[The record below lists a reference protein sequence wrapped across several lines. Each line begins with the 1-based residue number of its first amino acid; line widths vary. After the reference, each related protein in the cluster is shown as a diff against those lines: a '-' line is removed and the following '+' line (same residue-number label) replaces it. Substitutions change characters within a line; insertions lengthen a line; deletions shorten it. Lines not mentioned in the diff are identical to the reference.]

1 MSGLYVHIPFCHSKC
16 AYCDFFSTPR
26 KETIEGYID
35 SILTEYELRCSEIS
49 SKFTTI
55 YIGGGTPSL
64 LPEKL
69 LIKLVNGLRKYVEFE
84 SLEEFT
90 IEANPED
97 VTEEWCKLILSLGI
111 TRVSMGIQSFDDSQL
126 KFIGR
131 RHTASDAIRAIAMMQ
146 KAGITNISGDL
157 IYGLP
162 NQTLE
167 SWKDSLERLLS
178 MGLSHFSAYLLSYE
192 PATRLYVMREQGR
205 VKEASEELAQQMY
218 GVLIDMARRYNYEH
232 YEISNFSKPGCKAVH
247 NSNYWRDMPYLGLGV
262 SAHSFDGMNRR
273 YNPNNIKAYIKTIES
288 GEKYCEEEIETE
300 DERHNDYIIVSLRTI
315 DGISLSY
322 YKSHWGELRYNQL
335 IETAQHYINNG
346 QMIIKN
352 NQLSIAEEHMLI
364 SDRIMVDFI
373 V

>member
-1 MSGLYVHIPFCHSKC
+1 MAGLYIHIPFCHSKC

-26 KETIEGYID
+26 KETIESYID
-35 SILTEYELRCSEIS
+35 AILTELELRSDEIS

-64 LPEKL
+64 IPERL
-69 LIKLVNGLRKYVEFE
+69 LIKLVEGLRRYVDFE

-97 VTEEWCKLILSLGI
+97 VTDEWCKMILSLRI

-131 RHTASDAIRAIAMMQ
+131 RHTAVDAINAIAVMQ
-146 KAGITNISGDL
+146 RNGISNISGDL

-167 SWKDSLERLLS
+167 SWNDSLEKMLS
-178 MGLSHFSAYLLSYE
+178 MGLPHFSAYLLSYE

-205 VKEASEELAQQMY
+205 VKEATEELAQQMY
-218 GVLIDMARRYNYEH
+218 ALLVNTAHKYGYEH
-232 YEISNFSKPGCKAVH
+232 YEISNFAKPGCKAIH
-247 NSNYWRDMPYLGLGV
+247 NSNYWRDLPYLGLGV
-262 SAHSFDGMNRR
+262 SAHSFDGRVRR
-273 YNPNNIKAYIKTIES
+273 YNPNKIQVYIATIS
-288 GEKYCEEEIETE
+288 KGQKYCEEEIETD
-300 DERHNDYIIVSLRTI
+300 DERHNDYIIVSLRTS

-322 YKSHWGELRYNQL
+322 YKNHWGEMRYNQL
-335 IETAQHYINNG
+335 IETAQHYIKNG
-346 QMIIKN
+346 QMAIN
-352 NQLSIAEEHMLI
+352 NDHLSITEDYMLI